1 VRLWSLPVAA
11 ALIAR
16 RSHGGLMLWIA
27 YSAGFLLYTIESCLF
42 GMEFMPALKGGSI
55 TLAWVVL
62 AFAGVWTGIVRR
74 IRPLRIFALSLL
86 GVSALKLLLFDTS
99 HLPVPARVA
108 VFAIVGSLMIVG
120 AFLYLKFKERFAEN
134 DES

>member
-1 VRLWSLPVAA
+1 
-11 ALIAR
+11 
-16 RSHGGLMLWIA
+16 
-27 YSAGFLLYTIESCLF
+27 
-42 GMEFMPALKGGSI
+42 MEFMPALKGGSI

-120 AFLYLKFKERFAEN
+120 AFLYLKFKERFTEN